1 MSPESP
7 SLSPKGSRK
16 RLTSGMISYIKQHL
30 FVTIT
35 SIVMMIG
42 GVVYAYFNFPE
53 LPTYRIVLGGSFFG
67 LFCAA
72 CALGYRLFEID

>member
-1 MSPESP
+1 MMCEDQKPD
-7 SLSPKGSRK
+7 
-16 RLTSGMISYIKQHL
+16 SGLFKQATYWIVAYVKQNI

-35 SIVMMIG
+35 SLTMMIT
-42 GVVYAYFNFPE
+42 GVVYARINFPE
-53 LPTYRIVLGGSFFG
+53 LPLYKIVLGGACFG